1 MIVVNKLL
9 LILIFPML
17 AFGQGDLQK
26 IKEVLSKQ
34 EAAWNQG
41 DVYGFMLGYWQS
53 DKLQFSYRDVTTY
66 GWVNTYKKYQ
76 KNYPTNEKM
85 GKLQFEIIDL
95 KLMSDTTAI
104 VNGKWELIRKS
115 SESLAGGFVLTF
127 QKFNNDW
134 LIIKDVTTSD

>member
-41 DVYGFMLGYWQS
+41 DIYGFMLGYWQS
-53 DKLQFSYRDVTTY
+53 DKLQFSSRDVTTY

-104 VNGKWELIRKS
+104 VNGKWELIRNS
-115 SESLAGGFVLTF
+115 SESLAGGFLLTF

>member
-1 MIVVNKLL
+1 MSVLNRLL
-9 LILIFPML
+9 LILILPML
-17 AFGQGDLQK
+17 AFAQGDLQK

-34 EAAWNQG
+34 ESAWNQG
-41 DVYGFMLGYWQS
+41 DIHSFMLGYWQS
-53 DKLQFSYRDVTTY
+53 DKLQFSSRDVTTY

-95 KLMSDTTAI
+95 KLKSDTTAI
-104 VNGKWELIRKS
+104 VKGKWELIRS
-115 SESLAGGFVLTF
+115 SSKSLAGGFVLTF

>member
-41 DVYGFMLGYWQS
+41 DIYGFMLGYWQS
-53 DKLQFSYRDVTTY
+53 DKLQFSSRDVTTY

-104 VNGKWELIRKS
+104 VNGKWELIRRS

>member
-1 MIVVNKLL
+1 MSVVNRLL
-9 LILIFPML
+9 LILILPML

-34 EAAWNQG
+34 ETAWNQG
-41 DVYGFMLGYWQS
+41 DIHSFMLGYWQS
-53 DKLQFSYRDVTTY
+53 DKLHFSSRDVTTY
-66 GWVNTYKKYQ
+66 GWANTYKKYQ

-95 KLMSDTTAI
+95 KLNSDTTAI

-115 SESLAGGFVLTF
+115 SKSLSGGFVLTF

>member
-41 DVYGFMLGYWQS
+41 DIYGFMLGYWQS
-53 DKLQFSYRDVTTY
+53 DKLQFSSRDVTTY

-95 KLMSDTTAI
+95 KLISDTAAI

>member
-41 DVYGFMLGYWQS
+41 DIYGFMLGYWQS
-53 DKLQFSYRDVTTY
+53 DKLQFSSRDVTTH

-95 KLMSDTTAI
+95 KLISDTAAI

>member
-1 MIVVNKLL
+1 MKKLL
-9 LILIFPML
+9 FFLIIPLIN
-17 AFGQGDLQK
+17 FGQGDLHK

-34 EAAWNQG
+34 ESAWNQG
-41 DVYGFMLGYWQS
+41 DIYGFMLGYWRS
-53 DKLQFSYRDVTTY
+53 DKLQFSSQDVTTY

-85 GKLQFEIIDL
+85 GKLQFEMIDL
-95 KLMSDTTAI
+95 KLTSDTTAI

-115 SESLAGGFVLTF
+115 SKSLAGGFMLTF

>member
-41 DVYGFMLGYWQS
+41 DIYGFMLGYWQS
-53 DKLQFSYRDVTTY
+53 DKLQFSSGDVTTY

>member
-1 MIVVNKLL
+1 MSVVSRLL
-9 LILIFPML
+9 LILILPML
-17 AFGQGDLQK
+17 AFTQGDLQK

-41 DVYGFMLGYWQS
+41 DIFGFMLGYWQS
-53 DKLQFSYRDVTTY
+53 EKLQFSSRDVTTY
-66 GWVNTYKKYQ
+66 GWVNTYEKYQ

-115 SESLAGGFVLTF
+115 SEPLAGGFVLTF

>member
-26 IKEVLSKQ
+26 IKEALSNQ
-34 EAAWNQG
+34 ESAWNQG
-41 DVYGFMLGYWQS
+41 DIYGFMLGYWQS
-53 DKLQFSYRDVTTY
+53 DKLQFSSRDVTTY

-76 KNYPTNEKM
+76 KNYSTNEKM
-85 GKLQFEIIDL
+85 GKLQFETIDL

>member
-1 MIVVNKLL
+1 MIVVKKLL

-41 DVYGFMLGYWQS
+41 DIYGFMLGYWQS
-53 DKLQFSYRDVTTY
+53 DKLQFSSRDVTTY

-85 GKLQFEIIDL
+85 GKLQFETIDL
-95 KLMSDTTAI
+95 KLLSDTTAI

>member
-41 DVYGFMLGYWQS
+41 DIYGFMLGYWQS
-53 DKLQFSYRDVTTY
+53 DKLQFSSRDVTTY

-104 VNGKWELIRKS
+104 VNGKWGLIRKS

>member
-1 MIVVNKLL
+1 
-9 LILIFPML
+9 ML
-17 AFGQGDLQK
+17 AFAQGDLQK

-41 DVYGFMLGYWQS
+41 DIFGFMLGYWQS
-53 DKLQFSYRDVTTY
+53 DKLQFSSRDVTTY

-85 GKLQFEIIDL
+85 GKLQFEIIDVKL
-95 KLMSDTTAI
+95 KSDTTAT
-104 VNGKWELIRKS
+104 VKGRWELIRNS
-115 SESLAGGFVLTF
+115 SKPLAGGFVLTF
-127 QKFNNDW
+127 QKFNHDW

>member
-1 MIVVNKLL
+1 MIVVKKLL

-41 DVYGFMLGYWQS
+41 DIYGFMLGYWQS
-53 DKLQFSYRDVTTY
+53 DKLQFSSRDVTTY

-85 GKLQFEIIDL
+85 GKLQFETIDL

>member
-41 DVYGFMLGYWQS
+41 DIYGFMLGYWQS
-53 DKLQFSYRDVTTY
+53 DKLQFSSRDVTTY

>member
-1 MIVVNKLL
+1 MSVASRLL
-9 LILIFPML
+9 LILILPML
-17 AFGQGDLQK
+17 AFTQGDLQK

-41 DVYGFMLGYWQS
+41 DIYGFMLGYWQS
-53 DKLQFSYRDVTTY
+53 EKLQFSSRDVTTY

-95 KLMSDTTAI
+95 KLKSDTIAM
-104 VNGKWELIRKS
+104 VKGKWELIRIPSKS
-115 SESLAGGFVLTF
+115 IAGGFVLTF

-134 LIIKDVTTSD
+134 LIIKDVTTSH